1 MIIKDVAIQTG
12 LPVKTIR
19 YYEEI
24 GLVAPAR
31 AGNGYR
37 DYSDEDVHRLAFIAR
52 GRSLGFSID
61 DCRQLL
67 SLYQDK
73 ARSSADVKALAKT
86 HIDEIN
92 QKIDALES
100 MRSTLTHLV
109 KKCHGDD
116 RPDCPIMDELAKAQ

>member
-1 MIIKDVAIQTG
+1 MIIKDAARQTG
-12 LPVKTIR
+12 LPVKTLR

-24 GLVAPAR
+24 GLVEPGR

-37 DYSDEDVHRLAFIAR
+37 DYSDDDVHKLAFIAR
-52 GRSLGFSID
+52 GRSLGFSIE

-67 SLYQDK
+67 SLYQDRD
-73 ARSSADVKALAKT
+73 RSSSDVKALAKT

-100 MRSTLTHLV
+100 MRSTLTNLV

-116 RPDCPIMDELAKAQ
+116 RPDCPIMDELAGP

>member
-1 MIIKDVAIQTG
+1 MIIKDAARQTG
-12 LPVKTIR
+12 LPVKTLR

-24 GLVAPAR
+24 GLVEPGR
-31 AGNGYR
+31 ADNGYR
-37 DYSDEDVHRLAFIAR
+37 DYSDDDVHKLAFIAR
-52 GRSLGFSID
+52 GRSLGFSIE

-67 SLYQDK
+67 SLYQDRD
-73 ARSSADVKALAKT
+73 RSSSDVKALAKT

-100 MRSTLTHLV
+100 MRSTLTNLV

-116 RPDCPIMDELAKAQ
+116 RPDCPIMDELAGP